1 MKYRKNLRTV
11 YSSRHVFGASNL
23 DIRLYDTKF
32 GRQADSKFSP
42 KLKNTIETLAN
53 QITFDESMVDNSVI
67 SPDIYVTLT
76 NYSPLYNIDYA
87 GDAYS
92 VTLSVIVDYGKFV
105 ADPDWYSVETL
116 SYKALFNEYRVYD
129 DGSYELEYA
138 SQAKPTPDSIV
149 ELLDIYEEYGDDG
162 SRIRFFNDR
171 HSAERYYDST
181 QRKTSNEFGPISKK
195 EIIDD
200 AKESL
205 EYPKS
210 VRYKYAGVLE
220 AASDITMD
228 DLLDGNYSDNDRITF
243 RVNVSY
249 GRNSSFIGVMYVYK
263 NGDWVCRNT
272 NYDFSDEAAE
282 ILRELR
288 YPID

>member
-1 MKYRKNLRTV
+1 MKYHRNLRTV
-11 YSSRHVFGASNL
+11 YSSRRVFGSSSLN
-23 DIRLYDTKF
+23 IRLYETRF
-32 GRQADSKFSP
+32 GRQAGSEFSR
-42 KLKNTIETLAN
+42 KMKNTVEMLAD
-53 QITFDESMVDNSVI
+53 QITFDESAVNTSVI
-67 SPDIYVTLT
+67 APDVYVALT

-138 SQAKPTPDSIV
+138 SQAKPTPESIV
-149 ELLDIYEEYGDDG
+149 ELLDIYEEYGDDS

-181 QRKTSNEFGPISKK
+181 QRKASNEFGPISKK

-205 EYPKS
+205 EYPKGL
-210 VRYKYAGVLE
+210 RYKYAGVLE

-243 RVNVSY
+243 KVDVSY

-288 YPID
+288 YPMN